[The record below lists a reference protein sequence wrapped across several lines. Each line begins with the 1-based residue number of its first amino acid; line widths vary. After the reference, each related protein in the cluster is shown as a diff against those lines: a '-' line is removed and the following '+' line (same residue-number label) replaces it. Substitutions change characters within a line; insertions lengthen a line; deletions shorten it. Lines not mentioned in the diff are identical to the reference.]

1 MISKFTDIGIPEDV
15 AKAMDDMGW
24 EEPTPIQINS
34 IPLGLKG
41 VDMFGQAQTGTG
53 KTGAYGS
60 IILGTIEAC
69 PSTAAPASRVRS
81 RSCSRA
87 ATSSQEPP
95 GASGT

>member
-24 EEPTPIQINS
+24 EEPTPIQVNS

-41 VDMFGQAQTGTG
+41 IDMFGQAQTGTG

-60 IILGTIEAC
+60 IILGTMEAGRKTL
-69 PSTAAPASRVRS
+69 SAVIKAL
-81 RSCSRA
+81 
-87 ATSSQEPP
+87 
-95 GASGT
+95 